1 MFAPWKFKTFLKVT
15 HFIIGTDHRSL
26 EGCLNKSILS
36 FEKVDLRNLVAKIS
50 VAADLEIGFAKA
62 LKELPSRLVM
72 VVLEWK

>member
-1 MFAPWKFKTFLKVT
+1 MFAPWKLKTFLKVT

-50 VAADLEIGFAKA
+50 NFQIEYVPGESNVFRDWL
-62 LKELPSRLVM
+62 SR
-72 VVLEWK
+72 K